1 MFAGLKSLRRTGGV
15 LAIAAGV
22 LGILAAQLMFVLDGM
37 DSTPESKNFA
47 TFVAIELGA
56 VLLSFLTAASGAVSM
71 SIQSKTPG
79 ALLIIAAIVAAFL
92 GGPLVALFMA
102 VALAGG
108 VLVLIGDNRL
118 ELNKIAHKA

>member
-1 MFAGLKSLRRTGGV
+1 MRRAGGA
-15 LAIAAGV
+15 LAVTAGV

-37 DSTPESKNFA
+37 DSTPESKNFV

-71 SIQSKTPG
+71 SVQSKIPG
-79 ALLIIAAIVAAFL
+79 ALLIVAAIMAAFL
-92 GGPLVALFMA
+92 GGPPVALFMA

-108 VLVLIGDNRL
+108 VLVLIGDNRQ
-118 ELNKIAHKA
+118 EQGAPVQKA